1 MQKKILVDHSVA
13 SNALSEQLRR
23 EGYVIEETEDEQ
35 KALCIIRPEKYVAII
50 SDVFSDGLRVLEK
63 AKVIPF
69 PVPVILM
76 ANEHVLTRNEAI
88 QLGADELR
96 LAEQALIEHPA
107 IEDQIGQI
115 DLIEFAAN
123 ERNGF
128 ALIGQ

>member
-88 QLGADELR
+88 QLGADELIENSDLVSEQLSKIKNVLEGASWLEPA
-96 LAEQALIEHPA
+96 LAV
-107 IEDQIGQI
+107 G
-115 DLIEFAAN
+115 
-123 ERNGF
+123 
-128 ALIGQ
+128 

>member
-88 QLGADELR
+88 QLGADELIENSD
-96 LAEQALIEHPA
+96 LVSEQLSKIKNVLEGANWLEPA
-107 IEDQIGQI
+107 RAVG
-115 DLIEFAAN
+115 
-123 ERNGF
+123 
-128 ALIGQ
+128 